1 MLSEI
6 KNWLFRPFPFV
17 QSYKQ
22 SVYISFIAGAFVTL
36 FLFVFKPFGIDE
48 LESDQLLYLSGY
60 GLITFWVIYFSIQVL
75 PAIFSKLYD
84 DSKWNILKNII
95 LMIWILF
102 LVSMFNWMYGLLM
115 FKVIGSETHDHP
127 STFLQNVWMTVSV
140 GIFPILIVNYIME
153 KQLFTR
159 NRRLAHSLE
168 ESFEQST
175 EQLKN
180 DHAMIEIPLEGREV
194 ARFSSDSLICVRAEG
209 GNYSTVFWK
218 EDGEIKCQLWRI
230 TLKNILELVE
240 KDEGILQCHK
250 SYLINR
256 SYIKEVSGN
265 ARTLILWL
273 KGIDFEVPVS
283 RSFPRQLVERYHL
296 ESA

>member
-1 MLSEI
+1 MFIEL

-22 SVYISFIAGAFVTL
+22 SVYISFIAGAFVTF
-36 FLFVFKPFGIDE
+36 FLYVFKPFGIE
-48 LESDQLLYLSGY
+48 QLESDHLLYLSGY
-60 GLITFWVIYFSIQVL
+60 GLITFWVIYFSIQVM
-75 PAIFSKLYD
+75 PSIFSKLYNE
-84 DSKWNILKNII
+84 SQWNILKNII

-102 LVSMFNWMYGLLM
+102 LVSIFNWMYGLLM
-115 FKVIGSETHDHP
+115 FKVIGSEVHDHP

-140 GIFPILIVNYIME
+140 GIFPILIANYIIE

-168 ESFEQST
+168 ESFEQSS
-175 EQLKN
+175 EQLKH
-180 DHAMIEIPLEGREV
+180 DHAQIEIPLDGKEIAMV
-194 ARFSSDSLICVRAEG
+194 STDNLICVRAEG
-209 GNYSTVFWK
+209 GNYATVFWK
-218 EDGEIKCQLWRI
+218 ENDEVRNQLWRI

-240 KDEGILQCHK
+240 KDDGILQCHK
-250 SYLINR
+250 SYLVNR

-273 KGIDFEVPVS
+273 EGIDFEVPVS
-283 RSFPRQLVERYHL
+283 RSFPRELVERYHL